1 MTMKQLENMYSVEDV
16 GAVWKMMCMGWD
28 SSDDP
33 EEIARYHE
41 ISLEDAKSIHE
52 IMKAIEE
59 TVEYQE
65 YYEEVM

>member
-1 MTMKQLENMYSVEDV
+1 MTMKQIENMYGVEDV
-16 GAVWKMMCMGWD
+16 AAVCAMMGMGWD
-28 SSDDP
+28 SDDSP

-59 TVEYQE
+59 VL
-65 YYEEVM
+65 